1 MSKKKRKTPEEK
13 LDILKEGEL
22 KGVLATCRKHGIS
35 ETIYYVWRER
45 FEEGGYEALKPKG
58 RNSIDPE
65 LARLREENARLKK
78 LLAEKELALEIKEE
92 LVKKTLQ
99 RKRSD

>member
-1 MSKKKRKTPEEK
+1 MARKKRKTPEEK
-13 LDILKEGEL
+13 LSILKEGEL
-22 KGVLATCRKHGIS
+22 KGVLETCRKHGIS

-58 RNSIDPE
+58 RNGIDPE

-99 RKRSD
+99 RKRSG